1 MNMDEREYLMD
12 VDNIPEIPDFI
23 DEKFREVLSAYKS
36 YMNRANVDKEELQRG
51 VDLIERAYYFAF
63 KAHRNQ
69 KRKNGEMYIVHPI
82 ATAEILAELEV
93 DAESL
98 AAALLHDTIE
108 DTEADTEM
116 ITELFGNTMA
126 ILVEGVTKLNQISS
140 ISKEEGQKENISKML
155 IAMTKDIRVILIKL
169 ADRLHNMRTMQYQTP
184 QKQVEKARETLDIYV
199 PFAERFG
206 VFKIKGEL
214 EDLCLRYLDH
224 DGYYELVGLISAK
237 RSEREAFIAQVV
249 GEIREKID
257 SFGIKD
263 FDIEGRP
270 KRFYSIWKKMH
281 NKDRDISQIYDM
293 YACRII
299 VNSVAECYM
308 VLGIVHE
315 MYIPLPGRFKDY
327 IGNPKENGY
336 QSLHTTVKRP
346 GGKTFGETTFEV
358 QIRTYSMHREA
369 EFGIA
374 SHWHY
379 KESGG
384 STAFDEDVYD
394 KRVDWVRQFLEAQK
408 DAEDPQDFLELF
420 KTNVA
425 PGEVFVFTP
434 KGKILRL
441 PEGSCP
447 IDFAYSI
454 HSGIG
459 NHMHGAKVNNRI
471 VPLSY
476 ELKNGDV
483 VEILSSEKIKG
494 PSKDWIKMVKTA
506 SARSKINSWFKKEA
520 RAENIVEGKEKLE
533 REIERSGFTP
543 SQLITPEIL
552 KVVLPKYSYNSMD
565 DMYAAVGYG
574 SVAVGKLFGRLRD
587 EYIKTLSEDERLEL
601 GYRTTSDGQ
610 VVYYSPADLPEELGK
625 GDQIKTPKK
634 TAVKKPEKAPEKNRL
649 ENDIVIEGMDNFA
662 VHLAKCCHPA
672 PGDRIIGYITQ
683 NGGVGVHREGCTNIV
698 NILKYKD
705 RSIKDRQ
712 RAERIVQAQWG
723 SGKTNGIYDVKI
735 GITATDRNY
744 LLIDILSMLKEE
756 NINVEKIDTH
766 ISADFIAEINMTI
779 TVKSLEQYDRVIGRI
794 KSVKDIIDVVRL

>member
-1 MNMDEREYLMD
+1 MDEREYLMD

-587 EYIKTLSEDERLEL
+587 EYIKTLSENERLEL

>member
-1 MNMDEREYLMD
+1 MDEREYLMD

-23 DEKFREVLSAYKS
+23 DEKFREVLSAYKT
-36 YMNRANVDKEELQRG
+36 YMNRANVTKEELDRG
-51 VDLIERAYYFAF
+51 VDLIERAYYFAY

-98 AAALLHDTIE
+98 AAALLHDTVE

-116 ITELFGNTMA
+116 ITELFGKTMTV
-126 ILVEGVTKLNQISS
+126 LVEGVTKLNKLSS
-140 ISKEEGQKENISKML
+140 ISKEEGQRDNVNKML

-184 QKQVEKARETLDIYV
+184 EKQLEKARETLDIYV

-214 EDLCLRYLDH
+214 EDLCLRYIDH

-257 SFGIKD
+257 AFGIKD

-270 KRFYSIWKKMH
+270 KRFYSIWKKMR

-384 STAFDEDVYD
+384 STAFDADVYD

-408 DAEDPQDFLELF
+408 DAEDPKDFLELF

-533 REIERSGFTP
+533 REIERNGFTLA
-543 SQLITPEIL
+543 QLTSPEIL
-552 KVVLPKYSYNSMD
+552 KVVLPKYSYNTMD

-574 SVAVGKLFGRLRD
+574 SVAVVKLFGRLRD

-601 GYRTTSDGQ
+601 GYRTTSDGK

-625 GDQIKTPKK
+625 GDQIRTPKK
-634 TAVKKPEKAPEKNRL
+634 TAPKKPEKTPEKNRL
-649 ENDIVIEGMDNFA
+649 ENDVIIEGMDNFA

-683 NGGVGVHREGCTNIV
+683 NGGVGIHREGCTNIV
-698 NILKYKD
+698 NVLKYKD

-723 SGKTNGIYDVKI
+723 SGKTSGVYDVKI

>member
-1 MNMDEREYLMD
+1 MDEREYLMD

-23 DEKFREVLSAYKS
+23 DEKFREVLSAYRS
-36 YMNRANVDKEELQRG
+36 YMNRANVSKEELQKG
-51 VDLIERAYYFAF
+51 VDLIERAYHFAY

-116 ITELFGNTMA
+116 ITDLFGNTMA
-126 ILVEGVTKLNQISS
+126 ILVEGVTKLNQLSS

-184 QKQVEKARETLDIYV
+184 EKQVEKARETLDIYV

-249 GEIREKID
+249 GEIREKLD

-384 STAFDEDVYD
+384 STAFDADVYD

-408 DAEDPQDFLELF
+408 DAEDPKDFLELF

-520 RAENIVEGKEKLE
+520 RSENIVEGREKLE
-533 REIERSGFTP
+533 REIERNGFTP

-587 EYIKTLSEDERLEL
+587 EYIKTLSEEERLEL

-610 VVYYSPADLPEELGK
+610 VVYYSPTDLPEELGK
-625 GDQIKTPKK
+625 GDQIRTPKK
-634 TAVKKPEKAPEKNRL
+634 TSVKKSEKAAEKNRL
-649 ENDIVIEGMDNFA
+649 ENDVIIEGMDNIA

-672 PGDRIIGYITQ
+672 PGDRIIGYVTQ
-683 NGGVGVHREGCTNIV
+683 NGGVGIHREGCTNIV
-698 NILKYKD
+698 NILKYRD

-723 SGKTNGIYDVKI
+723 TGKVTGIYDVKI

>member
-1 MNMDEREYLMD
+1 MDEREYLMD

-23 DEKFREVLSAYKS
+23 DEKFREVLSAYRS
-36 YMNRANVDKEELQRG
+36 YMNRANVSKEELQKG
-51 VDLIERAYYFAF
+51 VDLIERAYHFAY

-116 ITELFGNTMA
+116 ITDLFGNTMA
-126 ILVEGVTKLNQISS
+126 ILVEGVTKLNQLSS

-184 QKQVEKARETLDIYV
+184 EKQVEKARETLDIYV

-249 GEIREKID
+249 GEIREKLD

-384 STAFDEDVYD
+384 STAFDADVYD

-408 DAEDPQDFLELF
+408 DAEDPKDFLELF

-520 RAENIVEGKEKLE
+520 RSENIVEGREKLE
-533 REIERSGFTP
+533 REIERNGFTP

-587 EYIKTLSEDERLEL
+587 EYIKTLSEEERLEL

-610 VVYYSPADLPEELGK
+610 VVYYSPTDLPEELGK
-625 GDQIKTPKK
+625 GDQIRTPKK
-634 TAVKKPEKAPEKNRL
+634 TSVKKPEKAAEKNRL
-649 ENDIVIEGMDNFA
+649 ENDVIIEGMDNIA

-672 PGDRIIGYITQ
+672 PGDRIIGYVTQ
-683 NGGVGVHREGCTNIV
+683 NGGVGIHREGCTNIV
-698 NILKYKD
+698 NILKYRD

-723 SGKTNGIYDVKI
+723 TGKVTGIYDVKI

>member
-1 MNMDEREYLMD
+1 
-12 VDNIPEIPDFI
+12 
-23 DEKFREVLSAYKS
+23 
-36 YMNRANVDKEELQRG
+36 MNRANVDKEELQRG

>member
-1 MNMDEREYLMD
+1 MDEREYLMD

-23 DEKFREVLSAYKS
+23 DEKFREVLSAYKT
-36 YMNRANVDKEELQRG
+36 YMNRANVTKEELDRG
-51 VDLIERAYYFAF
+51 VDLIERAYYFAY

-98 AAALLHDTIE
+98 AAALLHDTVE

-116 ITELFGNTMA
+116 ITELFGKTMTV
-126 ILVEGVTKLNQISS
+126 LVEGVTKLNKLSS
-140 ISKEEGQKENISKML
+140 ISKEEGQRDNVNKML

-184 QKQVEKARETLDIYV
+184 EKQLEKARETLDIYV

-214 EDLCLRYLDH
+214 EDLCLRYIDH

-257 SFGIKD
+257 AFGIKD

-270 KRFYSIWKKMH
+270 KRFYSIWKKMR

-384 STAFDEDVYD
+384 STAFDADVYD

-408 DAEDPQDFLELF
+408 DAEDPKDFLELF

-533 REIERSGFTP
+533 REIERNGFTLA
-543 SQLITPEIL
+543 QLTSPEIL
-552 KVVLPKYSYNSMD
+552 KVVLPKYSYNTMD

-574 SVAVGKLFGRLRD
+574 SVAVVKLFGRLRD
-587 EYIKTLSEDERLEL
+587 EYIKTLSEEERLEL

-625 GDQIKTPKK
+625 GDQIRTPKK
-634 TAVKKPEKAPEKNRL
+634 TAPKKPEKTPEKNRL
-649 ENDIVIEGMDNFA
+649 ENDVIIEGMDNFA

-683 NGGVGVHREGCTNIV
+683 NGGVGIHREGCTNIV
-698 NILKYKD
+698 NVLKYKD

-723 SGKTNGIYDVKI
+723 SGKTSGVYDVKI

>member
-1 MNMDEREYLMD
+1 MDEREYLMD

>member
-1 MNMDEREYLMD
+1 MDEREYLMD

-384 STAFDEDVYD
+384 STAFDADVYD

>member
-1 MNMDEREYLMD
+1 
-12 VDNIPEIPDFI
+12 
-23 DEKFREVLSAYKS
+23 
-36 YMNRANVDKEELQRG
+36 MNRANVTKEELDRG
-51 VDLIERAYYFAF
+51 VDLIERAYYFAY

-98 AAALLHDTIE
+98 AAALLHDTVE

-116 ITELFGNTMA
+116 ITELFGKTMTV
-126 ILVEGVTKLNQISS
+126 LVEGVTKLNKLSS
-140 ISKEEGQKENISKML
+140 ISKEEGQRDNVNKML

-184 QKQVEKARETLDIYV
+184 EKQLEKARETLDIYV

-214 EDLCLRYLDH
+214 EDLCLRYIDH

-257 SFGIKD
+257 AFGIKD

-270 KRFYSIWKKMH
+270 KRFYSIWKKMR

-384 STAFDEDVYD
+384 STAFDADVYD

-408 DAEDPQDFLELF
+408 DAEDPKDFLELF

-533 REIERSGFTP
+533 REIERNGFTLA
-543 SQLITPEIL
+543 QLTSPEIL
-552 KVVLPKYSYNSMD
+552 KVVLPKYSYNTMD

-574 SVAVGKLFGRLRD
+574 SVAVVKLFGRLRD
-587 EYIKTLSEDERLEL
+587 EYIKTLSEEERLEL

-625 GDQIKTPKK
+625 GDQIRTPKK
-634 TAVKKPEKAPEKNRL
+634 TAPKKPEKTPEKNRL
-649 ENDIVIEGMDNFA
+649 ENDVIIEGMDNFA

-683 NGGVGVHREGCTNIV
+683 NGGVGIHREGCTNIV
-698 NILKYKD
+698 NVLKYKD

-723 SGKTNGIYDVKI
+723 SGKTSGVYDVKI

>member
-1 MNMDEREYLMD
+1 MDEREYLMD

-23 DEKFREVLSAYKS
+23 DEKFREVLSAYRS
-36 YMNRANVDKEELQRG
+36 YMNRANVSKEELQKG
-51 VDLIERAYYFAF
+51 VDLIERAYHFAY

-116 ITELFGNTMA
+116 ITDLFGNTMA
-126 ILVEGVTKLNQISS
+126 ILVEGVTKLNQLSS

-184 QKQVEKARETLDIYV
+184 EKQVEKARETLDIYV

-249 GEIREKID
+249 GEIREKLD

-384 STAFDEDVYD
+384 STAFDADVYD

-408 DAEDPQDFLELF
+408 DAEDPKDFLELF

-520 RAENIVEGKEKLE
+520 RSENIVEGREKLE
-533 REIERSGFTP
+533 REIERNGFTP

-587 EYIKTLSEDERLEL
+587 EYIKTLSEEERLEL

-610 VVYYSPADLPEELGK
+610 VVYYSPTDLPEELGK
-625 GDQIKTPKK
+625 GDQIRTPKK
-634 TAVKKPEKAPEKNRL
+634 TSVKKPEKAAEKNRL
-649 ENDIVIEGMDNFA
+649 ENDVIIEGMDNIA

-672 PGDRIIGYITQ
+672 PGDRIIGYVTQ
-683 NGGVGVHREGCTNIV
+683 NGGVGIHREGCTNIV
-698 NILKYKD
+698 NILKYRD

-723 SGKTNGIYDVKI
+723 TGKVTGVYDVKI